1 MRCDALC
8 MVRVFRVR
16 LLLFSSAMR
25 LSVALVGV
33 VLVFVLNEAHL
44 CVCVSAVFVRGE
56 CAVVDAALSLSFG
69 WVGWDWVRG
78 ECT

>member
-1 MRCDALC
+1 MRCDALY

-25 LSVALVGV
+25 LSLALVGV
-33 VLVFVLNEAHL
+33 VSVFVLNEAHF
-44 CVCVSAVFVRGE
+44 CVSVAAVFVRGE
-56 CAVVDAALSLSFG
+56 CAVDAVFGLSFE

-78 ECT
+78 ACT

>member
-1 MRCDALC
+1 MCCDALC
-8 MVRVFRVR
+8 MVRVFRV
-16 LLLFSSAMR
+16 LLLQFSSAMC

-33 VLVFVLNEAHL
+33 VSVLVLNEAHL
-44 CVCVSAVFVRGE
+44 CVCVAAVFVRGE
-56 CAVVDAALSLSFG
+56 CAVVDAVLSLSFG